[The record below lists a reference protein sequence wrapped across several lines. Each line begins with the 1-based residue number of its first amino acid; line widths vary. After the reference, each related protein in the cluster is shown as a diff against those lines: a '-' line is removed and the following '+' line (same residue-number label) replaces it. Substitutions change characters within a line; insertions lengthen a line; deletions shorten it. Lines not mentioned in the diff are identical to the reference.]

1 MRLDPGPVFGAFGHP
16 ANARHTNNAHGP
28 ATRRSWRVSSR
39 GHRLADAR
47 TIVRFGAA
55 PTGDLTTAD
64 GRSTESPQSGSGPTS
79 AHVKVFRCRPLRDGA
94 TGPGGRRL
102 KTSGGGNRGAVGL
115 GCGRVRAMGI
125 WRGGA
130 ALDAG
135 PLPGSTRLAGV
146 LMAAAQGNWLCRE
159 ADRTLWVGSESR
171 DRAHERERLRCGSM
185 LPRGP
190 GRRLRRCQ
198 GRPS

>member
-1 MRLDPGPVFGAFGHP
+1 MKSEERQKAECPQGGDQP
-16 ANARHTNNAHGP
+16 T
-28 ATRRSWRVSSR
+28 
-39 GHRLADAR
+39 
-47 TIVRFGAA
+47 AA
-55 PTGDLTTAD
+55 P
-64 GRSTESPQSGSGPTS
+64 
-79 AHVKVFRCRPLRDGA
+79 VKVFRCRPLRDGA

-146 LMAAAQGNWLCRE
+146 LMAAAQGTGCAERPTARSGSGRRAAIGLTSASVSVAARCSRE
-159 ADRTLWVGSESR
+159 ALVEDCEGARGGRHDVSIRTAVGRARGAQSSQRATWPPSAAVRQPSASPLHLSFAERSLWQAPPGS
-171 DRAHERERLRCGSM
+171 
-185 LPRGP
+185 PT
-190 GRRLRRCQ
+190 
-198 GRPS
+198 RP